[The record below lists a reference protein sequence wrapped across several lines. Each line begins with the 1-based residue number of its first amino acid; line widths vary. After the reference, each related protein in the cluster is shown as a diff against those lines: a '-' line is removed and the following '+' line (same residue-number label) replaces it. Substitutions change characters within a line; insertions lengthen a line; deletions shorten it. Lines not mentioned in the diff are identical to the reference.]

1 MLLVFCKNKLTLVSS
16 LMGTCCGDNNNNRST
31 GPEDVAVKVLYCG
44 ICHTDIHQAK
54 NHLGASKYPMVPG

>member
-1 MLLVFCKNKLTLVSS
+1 MFFFFPVCG
-16 LMGTCCGDNNNNRST
+16 GTRKT
-31 GPEDVAVKVLYCG
+31 GPEDVVVKVLYCG

>member
-1 MLLVFCKNKLTLVSS
+1 MVLVFGKKKKLTLVSFS
-16 LMGTCCGDNNNNRST
+16 YGMCCGGDNRNT
-31 GPEDVAVKVLYCG
+31 GPEDVVVKVLYCG

>member
-1 MLLVFCKNKLTLVSS
+1 
-16 LMGTCCGDNNNNRST
+16 MGMCCGDNNNNNNNNRST
-31 GPEDVAVKVLYCG
+31 GPEDVVVKVLYCG